1 MGFEFVAIAL
11 LGILA
16 VLGTGVFLA
25 WMVYLLIR
33 RLLWKTTHRI
43 LDRTVDQVVQAGE
56 RHLVSGVGT
65 LARSVQEEMR
75 KNDPRR
81 QEADISR
88 LAKARSGR
96 ITVADVMAG
105 LDLPQDRAER
115 TLDGLASRGVCRVT
129 IEEEGGKAYLFEAF
143 MARRDVACCD
153 YCGGSFEDAETDH
166 PCPNCGAV
174 LTRKNILA

>member
-1 MGFEFVAIAL
+1 MGFEVVAIAL

-16 VLGTGVFLA
+16 VLGAGLLLA

-33 RLLWKTTHRI
+33 RLIWKTTHRV

-88 LAKARSGR
+88 LAQGKSGR
-96 ITVADVMAG
+96 LTVADVMAG

-115 TLDGLASRGVCRVT
+115 TLEGLASRGVCRVT
-129 IEEEGGKAYLFEAF
+129 SGEEGGKAYLFEAF
-143 MARRDVACCD
+143 MARRQVACCD
-153 YCGGSFEDAETDH
+153 YCGGSFEEVDADQ
-166 PCPNCGAV
+166 PCPNCGAI
-174 LTRKNILA
+174 LTRKQILA